1 MTSPATDFA
10 HVLLNLDDGA
20 THSELTENLSDLV
33 ARVRDTGK
41 TGTLTLVLTVSLGG
55 GSARNRVE
63 IKDEIKTKLPEF
75 PRSPSI
81 FFADEGHRL
90 SRNDPNQPSLEGL
103 RFPGRVNQATG
114 EVTD

>member
-1 MTSPATDFA
+1 MSTRRTPTEMAQA
-10 HVLLNLDDGA
+10 ALDTA
-20 THSELTENLSDLV
+20 QRKVERAQE
-33 ARVRDTGK
+33 RV
-41 TGTLTLVLTVSLGG
+41 
-55 GSARNRVE
+55 
-63 IKDEIKTKLPEF
+63 IKLPEF